1 MENIKIRFIGETPFL
16 MHNNRAA
23 NPLDRYSIEMSKKS
37 GKRKKTIDDIK
48 ELARIEWEGGLYLY
62 DGEIKIPMRVVNKT
76 MERGATKQ
84 KNGMLWKTG
93 CMLMD
98 DFCPL
103 EYPAPHVKCVDCEEI
118 PNPELDKFYE
128 KKNFQSIV
136 KVGQASILRT
146 RPVFEKWSLIT
157 NITFDGAVINRELVI
172 QAAKD
177 AGRLVGIGDWRI
189 EKGGCFGRFSVEVI

>member
-1 MENIKIRFIGETPFL
+1 MEQIKIKLTGETPFL
-16 MHNNRAA
+16 MHNNRLA
-23 NPLDRYSIEMSKKS
+23 NPLDAYSAEMSKKS

-62 DGEIKIPMRVVNKT
+62 DGEIKIPMRVINKT

-93 CMLMD
+93 CMIMD
-98 DFCPL
+98 DFCVL
-103 EYPAPHVKCVDCEEI
+103 EYPSPKFKCIECKEI
-118 PNPELDKFYE
+118 PNPELDKFYDSH
-128 KKNFQSIV
+128 NFQAIV
-136 KVGQASILRT
+136 KVGQASLLRT
-146 RPVFEKWSLIT
+146 RPVFDKWSLTTEIA
-157 NITFDGAVINRELVI
+157 FDGTVINRELVI

-189 EKGGCFGRFSVEVI
+189 EKGGSFGRFAVGVA